1 MADITDLPSEYPPEP
16 HTHDVGS
23 IDGLGDEL
31 AGVRALV
38 ESRAVVRQVASPPD
52 SPEPGVLYVIPE

>member
-1 MADITDLPSEYPPEP
+1 M
-16 HTHDVGS
+16 GS

-31 AGVRALV
+31 AEVRALA
-38 ESRAVVRQVASPPD
+38 ESRAVVKQVTTPPD

>member
-1 MADITDLPSEYPPEP
+1 MADITGLPSEYPPEP

-23 IDGLGDEL
+23 IDGLADDL
-31 AGVRALV
+31 AEVRAV
-38 ESRAVVRQVASPPD
+38 AESRAVVKQVTAPPD